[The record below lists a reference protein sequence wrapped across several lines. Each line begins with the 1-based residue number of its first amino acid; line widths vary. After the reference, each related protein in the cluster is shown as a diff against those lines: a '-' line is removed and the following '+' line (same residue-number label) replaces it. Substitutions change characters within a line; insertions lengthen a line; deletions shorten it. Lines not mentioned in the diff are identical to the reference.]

1 MTETLHSEFV
11 AQAVKNPDAIAVHS
25 EAGVLTYGELNA
37 RSQELADRLVADG
50 AGPGVPV
57 GICVERT
64 PDLLVAILAALR
76 AGSCYLPLDPNYP
89 ADRLAFMVRDSGTR
103 LLLTTPASRASCP
116 PGPTVVVLGAAGSTG
131 PGATVPAVTTEP
143 GAKPV
148 AVVPDDTAYLIYTS
162 GSTGTPKGVAVRHA
176 GCVAMLAE
184 MDRVLEGCDLS
195 GIAAASSVCFDMS
208 VMEIF
213 NALCR
218 GGAVVLVESAVH
230 LTESSHADRITH
242 LNVVPSVMNGLLDAG
257 AVPPN
262 VRSIVFGGEAL
273 RRKLVDRA
281 YRETGAVRVFNAY
294 GPTEGTVFCSFGPV
308 PEEGTDEPTIG
319 PPTVTDR
326 VYVLDANL
334 ERVPAGEAGE
344 LYLGGVGLAHGY
356 VNRPRTT
363 AERFVPDPFL
373 DGERMY
379 RTGDLVA
386 FTEDGELRFLGRTD
400 HQVKLRGY
408 RIELEEVE
416 ARLTGC
422 PEVREAAA
430 VVRGNRLVGYVV
442 PAGDGGAPK
451 DTAPKGAAPDATVAD
466 GSTAPDGPRL
476 DAALQS
482 AVTARLAVE
491 LPDYMVPA
499 TLVVLSALP
508 LGPGGKLDR
517 NALPEPPA
525 ADTGAPRTAA
535 STPTEIALAEV
546 WGQLLDLEPSGIDVQ
561 AAFYDLGGDSLLL
574 VRLARLMTRRFERRV
589 RVPDLFSFRDIAS
602 LARWLDDES
611 GATPE
616 VVRSARER
624 ADARRAALRGRG
636 AGR

>member
-1 MTETLHSEFV
+1 MTETLHSAFV
-11 AQAVKNPDAIAVHS
+11 EQALKNPDATAVYS
-25 EAGVLTYGELNA
+25 DAGVLTYGELDE
-37 RSQELADRLVADG
+37 RSRALAERLVADG

-64 PDLLVAILAALR
+64 PDLLVGILAALR

-89 ADRLAFMVRDSGTR
+89 ADRLTFMVQDSGTR
-103 LLLTTPASRASCP
+103 LLLTTPASRSSCP
-116 PGPTVVVLGAAGSTG
+116 PGPTVVVLGES
-131 PGATVPAVTTEP
+131 VTTEP

-148 AVVPDDTAYLIYTS
+148 AVVPGDTAYVIYTS
-162 GSTGTPKGVAVRHA
+162 GSTGRPKGVAVRHG

-184 MDRVLEGCDLS
+184 MDRVLDGCDLS
-195 GIAAASSVCFDMS
+195 GVSAASSVCFDLS

-230 LTESSHADRITH
+230 LPESRYADRITH
-242 LNVVPSVMNGLLDAG
+242 LNVVPSVMNSLLDAG
-257 AVPPN
+257 ALPPN
-262 VRSIVFGGEAL
+262 VRTVVFGGEAL
-273 RRKLVDRA
+273 RRKLVDRT
-281 YRETGAVRVFNAY
+281 YRETGADRVFNAY

-308 PEEGTDEPTIG
+308 PEDGTDEPTIG
-319 PPTVTDR
+319 PPTTSDR
-326 VYVLDANL
+326 VYVLD
-334 ERVPAGEAGE
+334 ERLKPLPAGEPGE
-344 LYLGGVGLAHGY
+344 LYLGGAGLAHGY

-363 AERFVPDPFL
+363 AERFVPDPFRN
-373 DGERMY
+373 GERMY
-379 RTGDLVA
+379 RTGDVVR
-386 FTEDGELRFLGRTD
+386 FTDDGELRFLGRTD

-442 PAGDGGAPK
+442 PAGDDAPQ
-451 DTAPKGAAPDATVAD
+451 A
-466 GSTAPDGPRL
+466 GPRL

-482 AVTARLAVE
+482 AVTGRLAVE

-499 TLVVLSALP
+499 TLVVLAALP

-525 ADTGAPRTAA
+525 ADTGGPLTAA
-535 STPTEIALAEV
+535 GTPTEVALSEI
-546 WGQLLDLEPSGIDVQ
+546 WGQLLDLEPSSIDVQ
-561 AAFYDLGGDSLLL
+561 SAFYDLGGDSLLL
-574 VRLARLMTRRFERRV
+574 IRLARLMTRRFDRRV
-589 RVPDLFSFRDIAS
+589 RVPDLFSFRDISS

-616 VVRSARER
+616 AVQSARAR
-624 ADARRAALRGRG
+624 ANTRRAALRGRG
-636 AGR
+636 GATGR

>member
-11 AQAVKNPDAIAVHS
+11 AQAVKNPDATAVHS
-25 EAGVLTYGELNA
+25 DAGVLTYGELNR
-37 RSQELADRLVADG
+37 RSAELAERLAADG

-64 PDLLVAILAALR
+64 PDLLVAILAVLR
-76 AGSCYLPLDPNYP
+76 TGSCYLPLDPNYP
-89 ADRLAFMVRDSGTR
+89 AERLAFMVRDSGTR
-103 LLLTTPASRASCP
+103 LLLTTPASRAGCP
-116 PGPTVVVLGAAGSTG
+116 AGPTVVVLGES
-131 PGATVPAVTTEP
+131 VTTEP
-143 GAKPV
+143 GDTPS
-148 AVVPDDTAYLIYTS
+148 AVVPEDTAYIIYTS

-195 GIAAASSVCFDMS
+195 GVAAASSVCFDMS

-218 GGAVVLVESAVH
+218 GGSLVLVESAVH
-230 LTESSHADRITH
+230 LAESRHADRITH
-242 LNVVPSVMNGLLDAG
+242 LNMVPSVMNGLLDAG
-257 AVPPN
+257 ALPPN
-262 VRSIVFGGEAL
+262 VRSVVFGGEAL

-281 YRETGAVRVFNAY
+281 YRETGVERVFNAY

-308 PEEGTDEPTIG
+308 PAEGTEEPTIG
-319 PPTVTDR
+319 PPTTTAR
-326 VYVLDANL
+326 VYVLDEEL
-334 ERVPAGEAGE
+334 RQLPAGEAGE

-356 VNRPRTT
+356 VNRPLTT
-363 AERFVPDPFL
+363 AERFLPDPFL

-379 RTGDLVA
+379 RTGDLVR

-422 PEVREAAA
+422 PEVREAAV

-442 PAGDGGAPK
+442 PTSGVPAP
-451 DTAPKGAAPDATVAD
+451 A
-466 GSTAPDGPRL
+466 GPRL

-482 AVTARLAVE
+482 AVTARLAAA

-499 TLVVLSALP
+499 TVVVLPALP
-508 LGPGGKLDR
+508 LRPGGKLDR
-517 NALPEPPA
+517 DALPEPPA
-525 ADTGAPRTAA
+525 PAAGADGPLAAP
-535 STPTEIALAEV
+535 STPTETALAEI
-546 WGQLLDLEPSGIDVQ
+546 WGELLGLDPAGIDAQ

-574 VRLARLMTRRFERRV
+574 VRLARLMTRRFDRRV
-589 RVPDLFSFRDIAS
+589 RVPDLFSFRDIVS
-602 LARWLDDES
+602 LGRWLDDDS

-616 VVRSARER
+616 VVQSARQR

-636 AGR
+636 NTGR

>member
-1 MTETLHSEFV
+1 MTETLHSAFV
-11 AQAVKNPDAIAVHS
+11 EQAAKNPDATAVYS
-25 EAGVLTYGELNA
+25 DAGVLTYGELDE
-37 RSQELADRLVADG
+37 RSRALAARLVADG

-64 PDLLVAILAALR
+64 PDLLVGILAALR

-89 ADRLAFMVRDSGTR
+89 ADRLTFMVQDSGTR

-116 PGPTVVVLGAAGSTG
+116 PGPTVVVLGES
-131 PGATVPAVTTEP
+131 VTTEP

-148 AVVPDDTAYLIYTS
+148 AVVPGDTAYVIYTS
-162 GSTGTPKGVAVRHA
+162 GSTGRPKGVAVRHG

-184 MDRVLEGCDLS
+184 MDRVLDGCDLS
-195 GIAAASSVCFDMS
+195 GVSAASSVCFDLS

-230 LTESSHADRITH
+230 LPESRYADRITH
-242 LNVVPSVMNGLLDAG
+242 LNVVPSVMNSLLDAG
-257 AVPPN
+257 ALPPN
-262 VRSIVFGGEAL
+262 VRTVVFGGEAL
-273 RRKLVDRA
+273 RRKLVDRT
-281 YRETGAVRVFNAY
+281 YRETGADRVFNAY

-308 PEEGTDEPTIG
+308 PEDGTDEPTIG
-319 PPTVTDR
+319 PPTTSDR
-326 VYVLDANL
+326 VYVLDEQL
-334 ERVPAGEAGE
+334 KPLPAGEPGE
-344 LYLGGVGLAHGY
+344 LYLGGAGLAHGY

-363 AERFVPDPFL
+363 AERFVPDPFRN
-373 DGERMY
+373 GERMY
-379 RTGDLVA
+379 RTGDVVK
-386 FTEDGELRFLGRTD
+386 FTDGGELRFLGRTD

-442 PAGDGGAPK
+442 PAGDDAPQ
-451 DTAPKGAAPDATVAD
+451 
-466 GSTAPDGPRL
+466 DGPRL

-482 AVTARLAVE
+482 AVTGRLAVE

-499 TLVVLSALP
+499 TLVVLAVLP

-525 ADTGAPRTAA
+525 ADSGGPLTAA
-535 STPTEIALAEV
+535 GTPTEVALSEI
-546 WGQLLDLEPSGIDVQ
+546 WGQLLDLEPSSIDVQ
-561 AAFYDLGGDSLLL
+561 SAFYDLGGDSLLL
-574 VRLARLMTRRFERRV
+574 IRLARLMTRRFDRRV
-589 RVPDLFSFRDIAS
+589 RVPDLFSFRDISS
-602 LARWLDDES
+602 LARWLDDEI

-616 VVRSARER
+616 VVQSARVR
-624 ADARRAALRGRG
+624 ANTRRAALRGRG
-636 AGR
+636 GATGR

>member
-1 MTETLHSEFV
+1 MTETLHGEFV
-11 AQAVKNPDAIAVHS
+11 EQAVRNPDATAVYS
-25 EAGVLTYGELNA
+25 DAGVLTYGELNE
-37 RSQELADRLVADG
+37 RSRALAERLVADG

-64 PDLLVAILAALR
+64 PDLLVGILAALR
-76 AGSCYLPLDPNYP
+76 AGSCYVPLDPNYP
-89 ADRLAFMVRDSGTR
+89 ADRLTFMVQDSGTR

-116 PGPTVVVLGAAGSTG
+116 PGPTVVVLGES
-131 PGATVPAVTTEP
+131 VTTEP

-148 AVVPDDTAYLIYTS
+148 AVVPGDTAYVIYTS
-162 GSTGTPKGVAVRHA
+162 GSTGKPKGVAVRHS

-195 GIAAASSVCFDMS
+195 GVSAASSVCFDMS

-230 LTESSHADRITH
+230 LPESRYADKITH
-242 LNVVPSVMNGLLDAG
+242 LNVVPSVMNGLLDA
-257 AVPPN
+257 AALPPN
-262 VRSIVFGGEAL
+262 VRTVVFGGEAL

-281 YRETGAVRVFNAY
+281 YRETNADRVFNAY
-294 GPTEGTVFCSFGPV
+294 GPTEGTVFCSFGLV
-308 PEEGTDEPTIG
+308 PEDETGEPTIG
-319 PPTVTDR
+319 PPTTSDR
-326 VYVLDANL
+326 VYVLDENL
-334 ERVPAGEAGE
+334 KQLPAGESGE

-363 AERFVPDPFL
+363 TERFVPDPFRS
-373 DGERMY
+373 GERMY
-379 RTGDLVA
+379 RTGDVA
-386 FTEDGELRFLGRTD
+386 KFTDGGELRFLGRTD

-430 VVRGNRLVGYVV
+430 AVRGNRLIGYVV
-442 PAGDGGAPK
+442 PAGDGA
-451 DTAPKGAAPDATVAD
+451 
-466 GSTAPDGPRL
+466 SQDGPRL
-476 DAALQS
+476 HAGLQS
-482 AVTARLAVE
+482 AITGKLAVE
-491 LPDYMVPA
+491 LPEYMVPA
-499 TLVVLSALP
+499 TLVFLAALP

-525 ADTGAPRTAA
+525 ADTGWPLTAA
-535 STPTEIALAEV
+535 GTPTEVALSEI
-546 WGQLLDLEPSGIDVQ
+546 WGQLLDLEPSSIDVRS
-561 AAFYDLGGDSLLL
+561 AFYDLGGDSLLL
-574 VRLARLMTRRFERRV
+574 VRLARLMTRRFDRRV
-589 RVPDLFSFRDIAS
+589 RVPDLFSFRDISS

-616 VVRSARER
+616 VVQSARLR
-624 ADARRAALRGRG
+624 ANARRAALRGRSG
-636 AGR
+636 ATGR

>member
-1 MTETLHSEFV
+1 MTDTLHSEFI
-11 AQAVKNPDAIAVHS
+11 AQALKNPDATAVYS
-25 EAGVLTYGELNA
+25 DAGVLTYGELNE
-37 RSQELADRLVADG
+37 RSRALAERLIADG

-76 AGSCYLPLDPNYP
+76 TGSCYLPLDPNYP
-89 ADRLAFMVRDSGTR
+89 ADRLGFMVQDSGTR
-103 LLLTTPASRASCP
+103 LLLTTPASRTSCP
-116 PGPTVVVLGAAGSTG
+116 PGPTVVTLGAT
-131 PGATVPAVTTEP
+131 VTTEP

-148 AVVPDDTAYLIYTS
+148 AVVPDDTAYVIYTS
-162 GSTGTPKGVAVRHA
+162 GSTGKPKGVAVRQSGA
-176 GCVAMLAE
+176 VAMLAE

-195 GIAAASSVCFDMS
+195 GVSAASSVCFDLS

-230 LTESSHADRITH
+230 LPESRYVDRITH
-242 LNVVPSVMNGLLDAG
+242 LSVVPSVMNGLLDAG

-281 YRETGAVRVFNAY
+281 YRETGATRVFNAY
-294 GPTEGTVFCSFGPV
+294 GPTEGTVFCSFGLV
-308 PEEGTDEPTIG
+308 PENGTDEPTIG
-319 PPTVTDR
+319 PPTTTDL
-326 VYVLDANL
+326 VYVLDENL
-334 ERVPAGEAGE
+334 RPLPVGEAGE

-363 AERFVPDPFL
+363 AERFLPDPFRS
-373 DGERMY
+373 GERMY
-379 RTGDLVA
+379 RTGDVVR
-386 FTEDGELRFLGRTD
+386 FTEDGELRFLGRSD

-416 ARLTGC
+416 ARLTAC

-442 PAGDGGAPK
+442 PAGD
-451 DTAPKGAAPDATVAD
+451 AAPQ
-466 GSTAPDGPRL
+466 DGPRL
-476 DAALQS
+476 DPALQG
-482 AVTARLAVE
+482 AVTGRLAAE

-499 TLVVLSALP
+499 TLVVLDALP

-525 ADTGAPRTAA
+525 ADTDGPLTAA
-535 STPTEIALAEV
+535 STPTEVALSEI
-546 WGQLLDLEPSGIDVQ
+546 WGQLLDLEPSSIDVQ
-561 AAFYDLGGDSLLL
+561 SAFYDLGGDSLLL
-574 VRLARLMTRRFERRV
+574 VRLARLMTRRFDRRV

-616 VVRSARER
+616 VVESARQR
-624 ADARRAALRGRG
+624 AGARRAALRGRG
-636 AGR
+636 GATGR

>member
-1 MTETLHSEFV
+1 MTETLHSEFI
-11 AQAVKNPDAIAVHS
+11 AQAVKNPDATAVYS
-25 EAGVLTYGELNA
+25 DAGVLTYGELNE
-37 RSQELADRLVADG
+37 RSRVLAERLVADG

-64 PDLLVAILAALR
+64 PDLLVAVLAALR
-76 AGSCYLPLDPNYP
+76 SGSCYLPLDPNYP
-89 ADRLAFMVRDSGTR
+89 ADRLTFMVQDSGTR

-116 PGPTVVVLGAAGSTG
+116 TGPTVVVLGEG
-131 PGATVPAVTTEP
+131 VTTEP

-148 AVVPDDTAYLIYTS
+148 AVVPEDTAYVIYTS
-162 GSTGTPKGVAVRHA
+162 GSTGRPKGVAVRHA
-176 GCVAMLAE
+176 GAVAMLSE

-195 GIAAASSVCFDMS
+195 GVSAASSVCFDLS

-230 LTESSHADRITH
+230 LPESRYVDRITH
-242 LNVVPSVMNGLLDAG
+242 LSVVPSVMNGLLDAG
-257 AVPPN
+257 ALPPN

-281 YRETGAVRVFNAY
+281 YRETGATRVFNAY
-294 GPTEGTVFCSFGPV
+294 GPTEGTVFCSFGLV
-308 PEEGTDEPTIG
+308 PEHGTDEPTIG
-319 PPTVTDR
+319 PPTTTDL
-326 VYVLDANL
+326 VYVLDENL
-334 ERVPAGEAGE
+334 RPLPPGESGE

-356 VNRPRTT
+356 VNRPSTT
-363 AERFVPDPFL
+363 AERFVPDPFRS
-373 DGERMY
+373 GERMY
-379 RTGDLVA
+379 RTGDVVQ
-386 FTEDGELRFLGRTD
+386 FTEDGELRFLGRSD

-430 VVRGNRLVGYVV
+430 VVQGNRLVGYVV
-442 PAGDGGAPK
+442 PAGDDAPQ
-451 DTAPKGAAPDATVAD
+451 
-466 GSTAPDGPRL
+466 DGPRL
-476 DAALQS
+476 DPALQS
-482 AVTARLAVE
+482 AITGRLAVE

-499 TLVVLSALP
+499 TLVFLAALP

-525 ADTGAPRTAA
+525 ADTDGPLTAA
-535 STPTEIALAEV
+535 STPTEIALSEI
-546 WGQLLDLEPSGIDVQ
+546 WGQLLDLEPSTIDVQ
-561 AAFYDLGGDSLLL
+561 SAFYDLGGDSLLL
-574 VRLARLMTRRFERRV
+574 VRLARLMTRRFDRRV

-602 LARWLDDES
+602 LARWLDDDS

-616 VVRSARER
+616 VVQSARQR
-624 ADARRAALRGRG
+624 AGARRAALRGRG
-636 AGR
+636 GATGR

>member
-1 MTETLHSEFV
+1 MTDTLHSAFV
-11 AQAVKNPDAIAVHS
+11 ELAAKSPDATAVYA
-25 EAGVLTYGELNA
+25 ETGVLSYGELDQ
-37 RSQELADRLVADG
+37 RSSELAERLTAAG

-64 PDLLVAILAALR
+64 PDLLVGILAALR
-76 AGSCYLPLDPNYP
+76 SGSCYLPLDPNYP
-89 ADRLAFMVRDSGTR
+89 ADRLTFMVQDSGTR
-103 LLLTTPASRASCP
+103 LLLTTPVSRASCP
-116 PGPTVVVLGAAGSTG
+116 PGPTVLVLDGGGSG
-131 PGATVPAVTTEP
+131 GTVEP

-148 AVVPDDTAYLIYTS
+148 PVVPEDTAYVIYTS
-162 GSTGTPKGVAVRHA
+162 GSTGRPKGVAVRHGGA
-176 GCVAMLAE
+176 VAMLAA

-195 GIAAASSVCFDMS
+195 GVAAASSVCFDMS

-230 LTESSHADRITH
+230 LPESRYADRITH

-257 AVPPN
+257 ALPPGL
-262 VRSIVFGGEAL
+262 RSVVFGGEAL
-273 RRKLVDRA
+273 RRKLVDRT
-281 YRETGAVRVFNAY
+281 YRETGATRVFNAY

-308 PEEGTDEPTIG
+308 PEDSTEEPTLG
-319 PPTVTDR
+319 PPTEGAR
-326 VYVLDANL
+326 LHVLDEQL
-334 ERVPAGEAGE
+334 RPLPAGTPGE
-344 LYLGGVGLAHGY
+344 LYLGGAGLAHGY

-363 AERFVPDPFL
+363 AERFVPDPFTP
-373 DGERMY
+373 GERLY
-379 RTGDLVA
+379 RTGDLVE
-386 FTEDGELRFLGRTD
+386 FTDDGELRFHGRSD

-430 VVRGNRLVGYVV
+430 VVRGSRLVGYLV
-442 PAGDGGAPK
+442 PAGDGP
-451 DTAPKGAAPDATVAD
+451 
-466 GSTAPDGPRL
+466 APDGPRL

-499 TLVVLSALP
+499 TLVVLPALP

-525 ADTGAPRTAA
+525 ADTGGPLSAP
-535 STPTEIALAEV
+535 STPTEIALAEI
-546 WGQLLDLEPSGIDVQ
+546 WGQLLDLDPAGIDVQ
-561 AAFYDLGGDSLLL
+561 SAFYDLGGDSLLL
-574 VRLARLMTRRFERRV
+574 IRLARLMTRRFDRRV

-602 LARWLDDES
+602 LARWLDDDS

-616 VVRSARER
+616 VVQSARRR
-624 ADARRAALRGRG
+624 AGARRAALRGRS
-636 AGR
+636 ADDR